1 MVMSQKSIIF
11 AHEFKNILY
20 MKYIRKYDK
29 ILADYVIEEVD
40 DFYGDGIDF
49 LDIIMII
56 SYSLCVLFM
65 IGFIL
70 LMIFL

>member
-40 DFYGDGIDF
+40 GFYGDGFDF

-56 SYSLCVLFM
+56 AYSLCVLFM

>member
-1 MVMSQKSIIF
+1 
-11 AHEFKNILY
+11 

-40 DFYGDGIDF
+40 GFYGDGIDF

-56 SYSLCVLFM
+56 AYSMCVLFM